1 QLTHAM
7 RVVRENMGFI
17 LLRRLFYGPEK
28 DVGYLGRGNT
38 GAVRI
43 AWIDEHRLQTSP
55 GFNGAGLGG
64 DVVGKR
70 REKTDA
76 HIGDDFRRSAVAA
89 TFTKQS

>member
-1 QLTHAM
+1 M

-43 AWIDEHRLQTSP
+43 VWIDEHRLQTSP

-76 HIGDDFRRSAVAA
+76 HIGYDFRPSAVAA